1 MSNVKKFIEKSIN
14 IHGSKYNY
22 DNVIYINNTTLVSIV
37 CLIHGEFKQKPINHL
52 NGCGCQKCA
61 RLNQNIKTKLNNDK
75 FIEKAKLIHGDKYN
89 YSEVDYINAKTKIK
103 IICTEH
109 GVFEQSPNRHLSGD
123 GCPKCAGRDKTINDF
138 VNISNKKHNFKYNY
152 EFITQNNIKYDLDVK
167 IVCPIHGEFYQKPS
181 SHIFKYGC
189 PECGGKLKLN
199 NDKFIEKAKLIHGD
213 KYNYSNINYI
223 NSNTKIK
230 IICDKHGLFKQTP
243 CNHLQG
249 QGCPICKESKGEKN
263 IRRYL
268 LLNNIEFISE
278 YKFNECYNEKLLP
291 FDFYLPKTNTCI
303 EYDGIQHY
311 KPINR
316 FGGELGFKRGKIND
330 EIKNDFCSKNKIKLI
345 RISYFEDIIK
355 VLNDNKKW
363 VMGK

>member
-1 MSNVKKFIEKSIN
+1 M
-14 IHGSKYNY
+14 
-22 DNVIYINNTTLVSIV
+22 
-37 CLIHGEFKQKPINHL
+37 
-52 NGCGCQKCA
+52 
-61 RLNQNIKTKLNNDK
+61 
-75 FIEKAKLIHGDKYN
+75 
-89 YSEVDYINAKTKIK
+89 
-103 IICTEH
+103 
-109 GVFEQSPNRHLSGD
+109 
-123 GCPKCAGRDKTINDF
+123 
-138 VNISNKKHNFKYNY
+138 
-152 EFITQNNIKYDLDVK
+152 
-167 IVCPIHGEFYQKPS
+167 CPIHGEFYQKPS